1 MTDTGIST
9 AKADLS
15 DAAAGR
21 KRQSQFLRALII
33 VSITLVSGCSMIEG
47 WLYGPNEPVMPSAGT
62 APYPPVYQ
70 DSYASIPSPDAGV
83 APVDSAAGT
92 EVFPSMLNDAGQ
104 PRSVAGSA
112 NNAASYDRLA
122 TSLQAQRQNVM
133 DSGVESYAPI
143 NYATTNRRFPS
154 GVSDSAPIGQSA
166 LPSQTYRA
174 PVQQR
179 LTELPPRTRSSAASS
194 PSLGRAPV
202 TGSGDMIGV
211 QVGAYRILENADR
224 GWTIVVDMY
233 SGMLDNLVPVVVEVD
248 LGVKGTFFR
257 LIATGVQSVASAREL
272 CDDLIISGQDWCAV
286 RRM

>member
-9 AKADLS
+9 AEADLS

-21 KRQSQFLRALII
+21 RRQSQFLRALII

-62 APYPPVYQ
+62 APYPPIYQ
-70 DSYASIPSPDAGV
+70 DSYASIPSPDVGA

-92 EVFPSMLNDAGQ
+92 EVYPSMLNDAGQ
-104 PRSVAGSA
+104 PRSVVASS
-112 NNAASYDRLA
+112 NNAASYDRMD

-133 DSGVESYAPI
+133 DSSVESYAPI
-143 NYATTNRRFPS
+143 DYATTNRRFPS
-154 GVSDSAPIGQSA
+154 GVNDSAPLGQAA
-166 LPSQTYRA
+166 LPSQTYQA
-174 PVQQR
+174 PARQR
-179 LTELPPRTRSSAASS
+179 VAELPPRTRSSAASA
-194 PSLGRAPV
+194 PSLGVAPV
-202 TGSGDMIGV
+202 TGAGDMIGV
-211 QVGAYRILENADR
+211 QVGAYRIQENADR
-224 GWTIVVDMY
+224 GWTKVVDMY

-248 LGVKGTFFR
+248 LGAKGTYFR